1 MTTPRAQ
8 CAKLI
13 PKVWSTPVA
22 SEPIPAAVDVS
33 QWIGQPLTQAMAA
46 AIIGPWAS
54 AYVGSDGQ
62 LDKANGRTADA
73 IGIMTECERL
83 VNESRPG

>member
-13 PKVWSTPVA
+13 PKDWSKPVA
-22 SEPIPAAVDVS
+22 SEPIPDAVDVTA
-33 QWIGQPLTQAMAA
+33 WIGLPLTREMAA
-46 AIIGPWAS
+46 AITGPWAS

-62 LDKANGRTADA
+62 LDKANGRTMDA
-73 IGIMTECERL
+73 ITIMSECERL